1 MLLTTKLLRAQKQFY
16 RALTDLVKNK
26 DLRER
31 ASLYTAVVNIN
42 GFLASLTE
50 DQIIILLSTDQR
62 THEFGAPNL
71 GSIIESL
78 RNIDHRHLKN
88 HKRFDT
94 SLEWWLASK
103 NIDTLELLQ
112 SEDTITRRLGLVR
125 FRSVLTID
133 YTGLHAMDDRQAV
146 DVIWAAVNLKK
157 LFHSL
162 LNVKEFTR
170 GSRAER

>member
-16 RALTDLVKNK
+16 RALSDVIKNH

-31 ASLYTAVVNIN
+31 ETLYTAVVNIN

-50 DQIIILLSTDQR
+50 EQIITLLSAEQR
-62 THEFGAPNL
+62 TRPFITPSL
-71 GSIIESL
+71 GSVIENL
-78 RNIDHRHLKN
+78 RNGERRHSKN
-88 HKRFDT
+88 HKKFDT

-103 NIDTLELLQ
+103 NTDTLELLS
-112 SEDTITRRLGLVR
+112 SESPVTRRLGLVR

-133 YTGLHAMDDRQAV
+133 YTILHSIDDRQAI

-157 LFHSL
+157 LFHSM
-162 LNVKEFTR
+162 LNIKEFTR